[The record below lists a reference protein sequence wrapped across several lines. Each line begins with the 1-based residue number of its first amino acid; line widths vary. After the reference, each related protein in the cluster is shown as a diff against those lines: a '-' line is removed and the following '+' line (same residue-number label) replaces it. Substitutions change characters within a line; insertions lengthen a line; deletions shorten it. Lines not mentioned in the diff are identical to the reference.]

1 MVLSEG
7 TKETLVAITVTA
19 LVLLV
24 LSISFLFAKKR
35 ARKFK
40 KRTTMATLSS
50 ASFSLFLLAVFLL
63 IAITYSNAD
72 DIEVEFRS
80 DTPSFKQKKS
90 HRKRYFQESDYSD
103 TYSSSSNNYTDV
115 GTGDTTDAGNTGI
128 HTGTH
133 TGTHTDTGTSL
144 DSLASVDFRRGVEN
158 GIYMQE
164 MRIQRIEDKIK
175 SMFNKEESSLP
186 SVSEDINNVLK
197 QELSDFSSSIN
208 LTDTNPE
215 HYMRTW

>member
-7 TKETLVAITVTA
+7 TKETLVAISVTA
-19 LVLLV
+19 FVLLV

-80 DTPSFKQKKS
+80 NTPSFKQKKS
-90 HRKRYFQESDYSD
+90 RRKRYFQEGASDYSD
-103 TYSSSSNNYTDV
+103 TYSSSSNSIQKYDEHSTGTSTA
-115 GTGDTTDAGNTGI
+115 GTGDAGTRTG
-128 HTGTH
+128 
-133 TGTHTDTGTSL
+133 TGTSL
-144 DSLASVDFRRGVEN
+144 DSLASMDFRRGVEN

-164 MRIQRIEDKIK
+164 MRLQRIEDKIK
-175 SMFNKEESSLP
+175 SMFNKEQSSLP
-186 SVSEDINNVLK
+186 NVPEDIHDVLK
-197 QELSDFSSSIN
+197 QELSALSSSIN

>member
-19 LVLLV
+19 LLLLV

-80 DTPSFKQKKS
+80 GTPSFKQKKS
-90 HRKRYFQESDYSD
+90 HRKRYFQEGDYSD

-115 GTGDTTDAGNTGI
+115 GTGDTADTGN
-128 HTGTH
+128 TGTH

-144 DSLASVDFRRGVEN
+144 DSIASVDFRRGVEN